1 MKKPVVWCLA
11 LVGFGALLPACTTMV
26 VGGAVST
33 AAITSDPRTTG
44 TIVDD
49 HQIESKTKQ
58 FFDADGLLSQQAH
71 IVVTCFNGIVLLAG
85 QTPTDEMRTR
95 AEDYVKRV
103 SKVRNIHNEITIE
116 PPTPTF
122 QRTNDGLITT
132 KVKGKL
138 FAVKDLNSGMVKVV
152 TENGVVYL
160 MGVIDKATGDAV
172 AEVVAGLSGVQK
184 VVKLFEPTGKTY

>member
-1 MKKPVVWCLA
+1 MKKPVAWCLA

-49 HQIESKTKQ
+49 HQIESKAKQ

-71 IVVTCFNGIVLLAG
+71 LGVTCFNGIVLIAG
-85 QTPTDEMRTR
+85 QAPTDEMRTR

-103 SKVRNIHNEITIE
+103 GKVRNIHNEITIE

-138 FAVKDLNSGMVKVV
+138 FAVKDLDSGMVKVV